1 MQRAALP
8 AGAREPQGGCQAGAH
23 EFLPSPLAGEG
34 LGERGASAKAS
45 VFPPLPNPSP
55 ARGEGLNTPV
65 RGQVPG

>member
-8 AGAREPQGGCQAGAH
+8 AGAPEPVASSAADAH

-45 VFPPLPNPSP
+45 VFPPLPNPY
-55 ARGEGLNTPV
+55 
-65 RGQVPG
+65 PGTSS